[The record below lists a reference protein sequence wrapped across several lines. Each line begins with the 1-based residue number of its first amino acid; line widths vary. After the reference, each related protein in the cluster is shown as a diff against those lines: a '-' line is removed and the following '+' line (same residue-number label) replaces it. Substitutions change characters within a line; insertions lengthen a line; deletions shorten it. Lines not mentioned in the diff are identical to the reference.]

1 MFQRLVDK
9 LKSLLSFSNTANH
22 DELSLK
28 NSDETGIKSEAAKLA
43 IENPPS
49 CIASF
54 NAVAVEREG
63 DIDIAAR
70 FALSCKNCGSNE
82 MNILCY
88 PLMVKTEGEYAG
100 IAVGQII
107 ERNPH
112 KVQCLKCGNAHLVFN
127 ANKHGYDGA
136 LGHGSSY
143 SNGTGKAVPIECADV
158 SYNVEVIFVYNNE
171 IEENREIAQEKN
183 LRPQDLFDWF
193 HIIAVKADGTELK
206 DINYECA

>member
-9 LKSLLSFSNTANH
+9 LKSIVSFSNSANH

-28 NSDETGIKSEAAKLA
+28 SPVETGIKSEAAKLA
-43 IENPPS
+43 IEIPPS

-54 NAVAVEREG
+54 NSVAVERKG

-88 PLMVKTEGEYAG
+88 PLMVKSEGEYAG

-112 KVQCLKCGNAHLVFN
+112 KVQCLKCGNSYLVFN

-143 SNGTGKAVPIECADV
+143 SKGTGKVSPIECAEV
-158 SYNVEVIFVYNNE
+158 SYNVEVMFVYNIE
-171 IEENREIAQEKN
+171 IEELRETAQEEN
-183 LRPQDLFDWF
+183 LHPQDLFDWF